1 MIATEVS
8 RPHYNSF
15 PYSFDLIVHSLKQML
30 WLQLMETEIFRYVN
44 SIQWKLLVFTFLLTN
59 NETSMCIQCWRLEHH
74 TETVAVKDSCFG
86 VWNVSNVVWICFW
99 RGGGASSF
107 WNWLICEILSK
118 SFRRRRGAINAKQ
131 LNYLEQYKPS
141 KLLKEKG
148 SANCCI
154 Q

>member
-8 RPHYNSF
+8 RPHYNFF

-74 TETVAVKDSCFG
+74 TETVAEKDSCFG
-86 VWNVSNVVWICFW
+86 VWNVSNVSMCESVFV
-99 RGGGASSF
+99 GAFSF
-107 WNWLICEILSK
+107 WNWLICEILSN

>member
-8 RPHYNSF
+8 RPHYNFFS
-15 PYSFDLIVHSLKQML
+15 YSFDLIVHSLKQML
-30 WLQLMETEIFRYVN
+30 WLKLMETEIFRHVN

-59 NETSMCIQCWRLEHH
+59 NETSMYIQCWRLEHH
-74 TETVAVKDSCFG
+74 TETVAMKDSCFG

-99 RGGGASSF
+99 GGASSF

>member
-8 RPHYNSF
+8 RPHYNFF

-74 TETVAVKDSCFG
+74 TETVAEKDSCFG
-86 VWNVSNVVWICFW
+86 VWNVSNVVWICF
-99 RGGGASSF
+99 GGGASSF

>member
-8 RPHYNSF
+8 RPHYSFF

-59 NETSMCIQCWRLEHH
+59 NETSMYIQCWRLEHH
-74 TETVAVKDSCFG
+74 TETVAEKDSCFG
-86 VWNVSNVVWICFW
+86 VWNVSNVSMCESVFV
-99 RGGGASSF
+99 GAFSF